1 MSVAVV
7 VAVLLFAA
15 LFASLV
21 VLLRQKAYLSAYRM
35 LIDHSR
41 DLMWV
46 KDDKLRLFIINK
58 AYSEVYGKKK
68 PEVSDAVR
76 RWLEE

>member
-21 VLLRQKAYLSAYRM
+21 ALLRQRAYISAYRM
-35 LIDHSR
+35 LIDHSK
-41 DLMWV
+41 DPMWV
-46 KDDKLRLFIINK
+46 KDEKLRLFIINR
-58 AYSEVYGKKK
+58 AYSEVYGKTK
-68 PEVSDAVR
+68 
-76 RWLEE
+76 EELLG